1 MSTDTCFNLPRTH
14 QCGISVYINKK
25 KTQLKLRHRGSDTI
39 FNWPQKSFLNW
50 LANNLMKNNANK

>member
-1 MSTDTCFNLPRTH
+1 MSTH